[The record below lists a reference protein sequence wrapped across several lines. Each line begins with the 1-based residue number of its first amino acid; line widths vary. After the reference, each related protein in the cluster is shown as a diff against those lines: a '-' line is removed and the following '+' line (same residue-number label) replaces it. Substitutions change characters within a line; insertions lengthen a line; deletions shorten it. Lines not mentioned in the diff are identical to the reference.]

1 MEIVITEYVMKIKI
15 AVVSDNNSDGSGS
28 GWK

>member
-1 MEIVITEYVMKIKI
+1 MEIVITEYLMKIKI
-15 AVVSDNNSDGSGS
+15 AVVSDNNSDSSGS